1 MGRKR
6 IYENRQIFFKNY
18 IANSPIIICST
29 CDAKFKKCYK
39 SIHNKSN
46 HHKNI
51 NEFINNFNDL
61 DNLLY
66 I

>member
-6 IYENRQIFFKNY
+6 IYETRQIFFKNY

-46 HHKNI
+46 HHNKMNS
-51 NEFINNFNDL
+51 FINDFIEFDI
-61 DNLLY
+61 LLY
-66 I
+66 H